1 MTPTMKPYTEKRRQA
16 LQGGASPCPP
26 PSNDNCEGGI
36 DSAIGGSLL
45 IDSHLSLDAGDEDGN
60 NIGTPGIQG
69 PTNDD
74 TILIEEKAV
83 DAC

>member
-1 MTPTMKPYTEKRRQA
+1 
-16 LQGGASPCPP
+16 
-26 PSNDNCEGGI
+26 
-36 DSAIGGSLL
+36 
-45 IDSHLSLDAGDEDGN
+45 LSLDAGDEDGN